1 VPRPVK
7 FGLIA
12 GAVSVYFAVTGIV
25 QEFALR
31 DVVADVLTLG
41 RLFLLVTA
49 LGFSYMAARPEL
61 DPATRTRP
69 RPEPSRA
76 LIDGVTAG
84 AIAGA
89 VLGAFLLIAGAVTLR
104 SVLVNVSPELLE
116 TLSFGQSEGMGALIL
131 VASGAAVGLVGGAA
145 HLPDQRVARALY
157 IGALAVLFFSLF
169 DLLVTVI
176 LSKLIPV
183 DWLFADTGVTV
194 AGAIAVFVLVGGL
207 YFLWK
212 EKGEAARQRV
222 QQLPAQ
228 QRTVGK
234 WVAVAALL
242 LVLANLPQILGTFM
256 SEVVGTIG
264 LYVLI
269 GLGLNIV
276 VGFAGLLDLG
286 YVAFFA
292 IGAYATAI
300 LTSPGADVGAFEL
313 NFWVAVPIVVFIA
326 TVSGILIGAPV
337 LRLRGDYLAI
347 VTLGFGEIVA
357 VLAIS
362 NWLIPLTGG
371 AQGITQIPDPIIG
384 GYEFDD
390 PQSLYYLFL
399 GAALLAAFISL
410 RLQDS
415 RVGRAWSAMREDE
428 SVAEAM
434 GVSIIKYKLLAFAMG
449 AAIGS
454 LSGILFAVKI
464 GSVFPASFNI
474 LVSILALAVIVLGG
488 MGSVR
493 GVVVGSIVLVGL
505 PELLR
510 QFVEYRLLFY
520 GAIIAAIMI
529 LKPEGLLPSARR
541 RAELHVDETPE
552 EQAARRAGEATAA
565 PVVGGGA

>member
-1 VPRPVK
+1 MK
-7 FGLIA
+7 LGLI
-12 GAVSVYFAVTGIV
+12 GGVVSVYFAVTGIV
-25 QEFALR
+25 QEFATR
-31 DVVADVLTLG
+31 DVIADLLSLG
-41 RLFLLVTA
+41 RLFLLVGA
-49 LGFSYMAARPEL
+49 LAFAYLAARPEL

-69 RPEPSRA
+69 RPEPSKA
-76 LIDGVTAG
+76 LIDGLTSG
-84 AIAGA
+84 AIAGVVVA
-89 VLGAFLLIAGAVTLR
+89 VFLLIAGAVDLR
-104 SVLVNVSPELLE
+104 SVLLNVSPELVD
-116 TLSFGQSEGMGALIL
+116 TLSFGQSEAVGALIL
-131 VASGAAVGLVGGAA
+131 AAGGAVLGLVGGAA
-145 HLPDQRVARALY
+145 HLPAPRVTRALY
-157 IGALAVLFFSLF
+157 MGIVAVLSVSLF
-169 DLLVTVI
+169 DRLASVI

-183 DWLFADTGVTV
+183 DWLFAAAGVTI
-194 AGAIAVFVLVGGL
+194 AGAIAVFVVVGGL
-207 YFLWK
+207 YYLWK
-212 EKGEAARQRV
+212 QNGEAARQRV
-222 QQLPAQ
+222 RELPEQ

-234 WVAVAALL
+234 WIALAIL
-242 LVLANLPQILGTFM
+242 LVVLANLPQVLGPFM

-264 LYVLI
+264 LFVLI

-292 IGAYATAI
+292 IGAYSTAV
-300 LTSPGADVGAFEL
+300 LSSPQAELGPLEL
-313 NFWVAVPIVVFIA
+313 NFWLVVPIVVFIA
-326 TVSGILIGAPV
+326 TVSGLLIGAPV

-362 NWLIPLTGG
+362 NWFIPLTGG
-371 AQGITQIPDPIIG
+371 AQGITQIPDPAIG
-384 GYEFDD
+384 GFEFDS
-390 PQSLYYLFL
+390 PESLYYLIL
-399 GAALLAAFISL
+399 VAVLLAAFISI

-454 LSGILFAVKI
+454 LSGLFFAVKI

-493 GVVVGSIVLVGL
+493 GVVVGSTVLVGL

-541 RAELHVDETPE
+541 RAELHVEETPE
-552 EQAARRAGEATAA
+552 EQAARRAGEATGE
-565 PVVGGGA
+565 PVVEGGA

>member
-1 VPRPVK
+1 V
-7 FGLIA
+7 I
-12 GAVSVYFAVTGIV
+12 
-25 QEFALR
+25 
-31 DVVADVLTLG
+31 ADVLSLG
-41 RLFLLVTA
+41 RLFLLVGGLA
-49 LGFSYMAARPEL
+49 FAYLAAQPEL

-69 RPEPSRA
+69 RPEPMKA
-76 LIDGVTAG
+76 LIDGVTSG

-89 VLGAFLLIAGAVTLR
+89 VIGAFLLIAGAVELR
-104 SVLVNVSPELLE
+104 SVLLSVSPELLD
-116 TLSFGQSEGMGALIL
+116 TLSFGRSEGMGALIL
-131 VASGAAVGLVGGAA
+131 VAGGAVLGLVGGAA
-145 HLPDQRVARALY
+145 HVFDPLVTRAVFMGVVA
-157 IGALAVLFFSLF
+157 ILAVSLF
-169 DLLVTVI
+169 DQLVSVV
-176 LSKLIPV
+176 LVKLIPV
-183 DWLFADTGVTV
+183 DWLFADTGVTL
-194 AGAIAVFVLVGGL
+194 AGAIVVFVLVGGP
-207 YFLWK
+207 YYLWQQN
-212 EKGEAARQRV
+212 GEAVRQRV
-222 QQLPAQ
+222 RELPKQ
-228 QRTVGK
+228 QRKIGN
-234 WVAVAALL
+234 WVVMAIVLL
-242 LVLANLPQILGTFM
+242 ILANLPQIVGRFM
-256 SEVVGTIG
+256 SEVIGTIG

-292 IGAYATAI
+292 IGAYSTAI
-300 LTSPGADVGAFEL
+300 LTSPNAEVGPFEL
-313 NFWVAVPIVVFIA
+313 NFWIVVPIVVFIA
-326 TVSGILIGAPV
+326 TVAGLLIGAPV

-347 VTLGFGEIVA
+347 VTLGFGEIIR
-357 VLAIS
+357 VLVIS
-362 NWLIPLTGG
+362 NWFIPLTGG
-371 AQGITQIPDPIIG
+371 AQGITQVPDPAIG
-384 GYEFDD
+384 GFAFDD

-399 GAALLAAFISL
+399 VAALVTAFISI

-434 GVSIIKYKLLAFAMG
+434 GISIIKYKLLAFATG

-454 LSGILFAVKI
+454 LSGIFFAVKI

-493 GVVVGSIVLVGL
+493 GVVIGSIVLVGL

-541 RAELHVDETPE
+541 RAELHVEETPE
-552 EQAARRAGEATAA
+552 EEAARRAGEPTAA
-565 PVVGGGA
+565 PVVEGGGR

>member
-1 VPRPVK
+1 MY
-7 FGLIA
+7 L
-12 GAVSVYFAVTGIV
+12 AVTGIV
-25 QEFALR
+25 QEFAGR
-31 DVVADVLTLG
+31 VVIADLLSLG
-41 RLFLLVTA
+41 RLFLLVSA
-49 LGFSYMAARPEL
+49 FAFAYLAARPEL

-69 RPEPSRA
+69 RPEPAKA
-76 LIDGVTAG
+76 LIDGLTAG

-89 VLGAFLLIAGAVTLR
+89 VLAAFLLIAGAVDLR
-104 SVLVNVSPELLE
+104 SVLLNVSPELVD
-116 TLSFGQSEGMGALIL
+116 TLSFGQSEGVGALIL
-131 VASGAAVGLVGGAA
+131 VASGAVVGLVGGAA
-145 HLPDQRVARALY
+145 HLPDPRVARTLSV
-157 IGALAVLFFSLF
+157 GVVAVFAFSLF
-169 DLLVTVI
+169 DQLAAVV
-176 LSKLIPV
+176 LSKIIPV
-183 DWLFADTGVTV
+183 SWLFADTGVEI
-194 AGAIAVFVLVGGL
+194 AGAIVVFVIVGGL
-207 YFLWK
+207 YYLWK
-212 EKGEAARQRV
+212 QNGEAARQRV
-222 QQLPAQ
+222 RDLPEQQLK
-228 QRTVGK
+228 VGK
-234 WVAVAALL
+234 WVALAILL
-242 LVLANLPQILGTFM
+242 LILVNLPQVLGPFM

-292 IGAYATAI
+292 IGAYSTAV
-300 LTSPGADVGAFEL
+300 LSSPNAEAGPLEL
-313 NFWVAVPIVVFIA
+313 NFWVVVPIVVFIA

-362 NWLIPLTGG
+362 NWFIPLTGG
-371 AQGITQIPDPIIG
+371 AQGITQIPDPAVG
-384 GYEFDD
+384 QFEFDS
-390 PQSLYYLFL
+390 PESLYYLIL
-399 GAALLAAFISL
+399 AAALLAAFISI

-454 LSGILFAVKI
+454 LSGLFFAVKI

-493 GVVVGSIVLVGL
+493 GVIVGSTVLVGL

-541 RAELHVDETPE
+541 RAELHVEETPE

-565 PVVGGGA
+565 PVVEGGA